1 MTKYSGQSPI
11 GEGITFGG
19 VRYQPNLSS
28 FDSPKKIT
36 HPGGSGIPLSGQSS
50 YAHRR
55 RTSPNYGVSK
65 GVYQSI
71 LSFYEDHRNWDNLG
85 LFPRPFRVL
94 GYHLAIRSIPLQSI
108 RIWVAENSRWLGW
121 LLFFLLKSVCFFT
134 RHNMIIPL
142 WRVLLSYVMT
152 FLLFHASCAC
162 ISYEF
167 PGPP

>member
-65 GVYQSI
+65 GVSQSI

-85 LFPRPFRVL
+85 LFRALSGFLVITWLFAPF
-94 GYHLAIRSIPLQSI
+94 
-108 RIWVAENSRWLGW
+108 
-121 LLFFLLKSVCFFT
+121 LFNPSGFEWQKIVDDWDDFF
-134 RHNMIIPL
+134 
-142 WRVLLSYVMT
+142 S
-152 FLLFHASCAC
+152 FF
-162 ISYEF
+162 
-167 PGPP
+167 